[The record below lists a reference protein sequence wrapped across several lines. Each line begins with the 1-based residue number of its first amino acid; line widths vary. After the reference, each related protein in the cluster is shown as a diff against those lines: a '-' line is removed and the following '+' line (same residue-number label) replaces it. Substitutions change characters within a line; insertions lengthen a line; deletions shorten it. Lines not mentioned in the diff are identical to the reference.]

1 MSLKLRMRTA
11 TDTTLRHLAMLK
23 AIPVRPRSKSTRQI
37 LEELRGKHPDFDVSI
52 RSIQRSLERLSELF
66 PITSETRGRTNYWYW
81 IEPDALTQIPA
92 MSDSTAF
99 VLRLA
104 ADYLR
109 PIMPPA
115 TLRVLDPYFRHA
127 ERILGGTALGR
138 WTDRAAIIAP
148 GPALTPP
155 AVSADVQEAVYEAL
169 MTNRKV
175 DVRYRGKHEEESRR
189 IVLNPL
195 GIVVRTGIVYLVA
208 TSWKYEDIRHY
219 VLHRMSEARLTD
231 EPAKTPP
238 DFAWRTI
245 WATTARLRTRQARR
259 NWRYALCSMRV
270 PGRTLPKAAWRRITV
285 QPCGRTGGCWWRR
298 RWPTR
303 PSCAGGWLGSGV
315 WWRCWSRLRYGSSFR
330 GRRGGWRASMNRNP
344 GTRVDR
350 VKVTLGQFS
359 ISIGCVARDCRQHDF
374 RI

>member
-37 LEELRGKHPDFDVSI
+37 LEELRDKHLDFDVSI
-52 RSIQRSLERLSELF
+52 RSIQRSLERLSQLF

-92 MSDSTAF
+92 MSESTAF

-127 ERILGGTALGR
+127 EKILGDTALGR

-169 MTNRKV
+169 MTHRKV
-175 DVRYRGKHEEESRR
+175 EVRYRGKHEEESKR

-195 GIVVRTGIVYLVA
+195 GIVVRTGVVYLVA
-208 TSWKYEDIRHY
+208 TSWKYEDIRHF

-238 DFAWRTI
+238 DFRLADHLGDDGPFTYPASTEKLALRALFHASAGAHLTESRLAPDHR
-245 WATTARLRTRQARR
+245 ATLQNDGRVLVEATVADTAELRWWLAGFGSLVEVLAPVSLREEFQEEARR
-259 NWRYALCSMRV
+259 LAEIYE
-270 PGRTLPKAAWRRITV
+270 
-285 QPCGRTGGCWWRR
+285 
-298 RWPTR
+298 
-303 PSCAGGWLGSGV
+303 
-315 WWRCWSRLRYGSSFR
+315 
-330 GRRGGWRASMNRNP
+330 
-344 GTRVDR
+344 
-350 VKVTLGQFS
+350 
-359 ISIGCVARDCRQHDF
+359 
-374 RI
+374 